1 MNFAQIPILGTA
13 SGLEPETIA
22 TVARMTVQPPDIFD
36 LDNLI
41 KSIKVG
47 QSLALG
53 ANNLSTIFDCLYL
66 RAVHDAQAALLNWAK
81 NAHDSSTV
89 NSPTFTA
96 YRGYKS
102 NGSTSYLNWNF
113 APVTQSTSAAG
124 AFTAGGYVIED
135 VTRGNKSLIGCQS
148 GAAGSPANSVTVRM
162 FPRNASDLATFH
174 STQSTGAAAGT
185 IANTDMRGFYAVSRQ
200 STTRVSRKDT
210 TTASSAGVGV
220 DNFITGQNVFELAT
234 NLDGTATFFLDAFTA
249 HSYWGAEASI
259 NRPNLRTSVRDYL
272 ILKGVTGI

>member
-1 MNFAQIPILGTA
+1 MMNFAQIPILGTA

-22 TVARMTVQPPDIFD
+22 TVSRMTVQPADIFD

-47 QSLALG
+47 QGLALG
-53 ANNLSTIFDCLYL
+53 ANNLSTIFDCLYI

-102 NGSTSYLNWNF
+102 DGSTSYLNWNF
-113 APVTQSTSAAG
+113 NPSTQSTFSG
-124 AFTAGGYVIED
+124 TAFTCGGYVIED
-135 VTRGNKSLIGCQS
+135 VTRGNKSIFGSQS
-148 GAAGSPANSVTVRM
+148 NSLNSVTARIL
-162 FPRNASDLATFH
+162 PRNTSDTAVFH
-174 STQSTGAAAGT
+174 STQSSGAAGGT
-185 IANTDMRGFYAVSRQ
+185 IANTDMRGFYSVSRQ

-220 DNFITGQNVFELAT
+220 DGYINQNVFELST
-234 NLDGTATFFLDAFTA
+234 NLDGSPAFFLNANVSSTW
-249 HSYWGAEASI
+249 WGSEVSI
-259 NRPNLRTSVRDYL
+259 NRPNLRTSLREYL
-272 ILKGVTGI
+272 LLKGVTGI